1 MRSSL
6 KNQEAFMTGNFLR
19 TCVLAMVCGAFNAGA
34 AVARSPYD
42 GSWTVVFYTR
52 SGACDAAYRSGV
64 IIQNGV
70 IYPEAGGIN
79 FNGRVSSNGAVRAS
93 VSPGGQYAS
102 GSGRLGRYS
111 GSGVWQGQGSRGS
124 CSGTWAAARR
134 G

>member
-1 MRSSL
+1 
-6 KNQEAFMTGNFLR
+6 MTSNILR
-19 TCVLAMVCGAFNAGA
+19 AGVLAVVCGAVMASA

-42 GSWTVVFYTR
+42 GSWSVIFYTR
-52 SGACDAAYRSGV
+52 SGVCDATYRSGV

-70 IYPEAGGIN
+70 IYSEAGGIN

-93 VSPGGQYAS
+93 VSSGGQYAS

-111 GSGVWQGQGSRGS
+111 GGGVWRGEGSRGS